1 EGEVSFS
8 GGISRKLDER
18 RRRLRGGSD
27 NPSDASSTTDQD
39 LDVQF
44 IRVEKELELK
54 TKEL

>member
-8 GGISRKLDER
+8 GGIRRKLDER
-18 RRRLRGGSD
+18 RRRLRWVSD